1 MFLLNFLYDIL
12 YVFHLFSIKPWAFS
26 RAGLRN
32 VTISTVGVPG
42 RIRALGH
49 EIPAGPNL
57 ALSLHAPTQERAM
70 AARGVD
76 IVFLSYI
83 WPCGYNSIYIYTYMY
98 ILYILY
104 IYMYVCTQVSFE
116 KSAT

>member
-1 MFLLNFLYDIL
+1 MFLPRFPYDIP

-70 AARGVD
+70 AARGVN

-83 WPCGYNSIYIYTYMY
+83 WPYGYNSIYIY
-98 ILYILY
+98 IY
-104 IYMYVCTQVSFE
+104 IYTCAYYTYYIYLYLYVCMYTGFI
-116 KSAT
+116 

>member
-1 MFLLNFLYDIL
+1 MFLPNFPYDIP

-70 AARGVD
+70 AARGVN

-83 WPCGYNSIYIYTYMY
+83 WPW
-98 ILYILY
+98 L
-104 IYMYVCTQVSFE
+104 
-116 KSAT
+116 